1 MITDIQTSHN
11 QNIQDVLFLL
21 FLSPNVSYNVLL
33 QEVWHEV

>member
-21 FLSPNVSYNVLL
+21 FFFPKCSYNALL